1 MRKERHHSIS
11 VMIEVIIRAHRHC
24 NLFFFVVFFYLPVS
38 CSWRCV
44 KLHWERLKNWSEVPC
59 VCPIKPTLNLKKH
72 FIWVK
77 APVVHVLS
85 DLGFS
90 CVSFAKLMKTL
101 FAQDWKGP
109 PEFICRLHWCFPC
122 PLEELNEEVVR
133 AVHPQPAAG
142 TSPPPVVSQG
152 RDRGTNCYCVL
163 VTGDTEASGASGP
176 DGKLKA

>member
-1 MRKERHHSIS
+1 MCKTTL
-11 VMIEVIIRAHRHC
+11 RATQ
-24 NLFFFVVFFYLPVS
+24 
-38 CSWRCV
+38 
-44 KLHWERLKNWSEVPC
+44 NWSEVPC

-72 FIWVK
+72 FIRVK
-77 APVVHVLS
+77 VSVVHVLS

-101 FAQDWKGP
+101 FAHDWKGP

-152 RDRGTNCYCVL
+152 PRNKPLLCSGDGGHRSIRSVWSRWEAWSLKVSAGFKASSRDRLNLLWDPWG
-163 VTGDTEASGASGP
+163 S
-176 DGKLKA
+176 